1 MLMEWVV
8 ILALI
13 VVLSVGWSMRG
24 RWRRGDSADEAYNG
38 GTAADP
44 AIMEAARKNHGR
56 LW

>member
-1 MLMEWVV
+1 M

-13 VVLSVGWSMRG
+13 VMLSGGWSMRG
-24 RWRRGDSADEAYNG
+24 RWRRGDSADDAYNG

-44 AIMEAARKNHGR
+44 AVMEAARKNHGR